1 MKLIAPSNRV
11 IIKVDL
17 ESKNS
22 HTFKDGTKIKLE
34 RVYDNFNMRYV
45 KPVNATVV
53 AANGIPE
60 DAEILIH
67 HNATHDTYKLFNYLR
82 PTAEASSDIQ
92 YFSIPIEECFLWRDS
107 QDKAW
112 QPLNNFVTGLRIFEP
127 YTGFLEGIPS
137 TLIKNKIYVTSGE
150 LTGKVVTT
158 LISSDYEIIYQN
170 DDGTEGK
177 IIRLRYYPE
186 GHERNE
192 VIAID
197 HDLTSRVIN
206 NEVLIGYGLS
216 DASKLVTIST
226 PNLVCLS

>member
-53 AANGIPE
+53 AAKDIPE
-60 DAEILIH
+60 GAEILIH

-92 YFSIPIEECFLWRDS
+92 YFSIPIEECFLWRDG
-107 QDKAW
+107 QNKPW
-112 QPLNNFVTGLRIFEP
+112 QPLNNFITGLRLFEP
-127 YTGFLEGIPS
+127 YTGFLEGITP

-150 LTGKVVTT
+150 LSGMVVTT

-170 DDGTEGK
+170 DDGTEGR

-186 GHERNE
+186 GSERNE
-192 VIAID
+192 VVALD
-197 HDLTSRVIN
+197 HELTDRVIN
-206 NEVLIGYGLS
+206 NEVLIGYNAS
-216 DASKLVTIST
+216 DATKLLTIVTPGVI
-226 PNLVCLS
+226 CLN

>member
-1 MKLIAPSNRV
+1 
-11 IIKVDL
+11 
-17 ESKNS
+17 
-22 HTFKDGTKIKLE
+22 
-34 RVYDNFNMRYV
+34 
-45 KPVNATVV
+45 V
-53 AANGIPE
+53 AAKDIPE
-60 DAEILIH
+60 GAEILIH

-92 YFSIPIEECFLWRDS
+92 YFSIPIEECFLWRDG

-137 TLIKNKIYVTSGE
+137 TLIKNKIYVTSGD
-150 LTGKVVTT
+150 LIGKVVTT

-197 HDLTSRVIN
+197 HNLTSRVIN
-206 NEVLIGYGLS
+206 NEVLIGYGIS
-216 DASKLVTIST
+216 DASRLVITT
-226 PNLVCLS
+226 PDVICLN